1 MLNVLRHPS
10 SLVDKDAAAQ
20 PRAAR
25 MGGSLVFF
33 LLTTIPFYK
42 KNLGF
47 AVRYLFFPLLIS
59 TSGSFKR

>member
-25 MGGSLVFF
+25 MGGSLVSF
-33 LLTTIPFYK
+33 LLLNIHLEKGILELPCTTLSRP
-42 KNLGF
+42 
-47 AVRYLFFPLLIS
+47 
-59 TSGSFKR
+59 

>member
-25 MGGSLVFF
+25 MGGSLVSF
-33 LLTTIPFYK
+33 LLTNIPFLVK
-42 KNLGF
+42 KSWVCRALP
-47 AVRYLFFPLLIS
+47 FFPARDIPL
-59 TSGSFKR
+59 G